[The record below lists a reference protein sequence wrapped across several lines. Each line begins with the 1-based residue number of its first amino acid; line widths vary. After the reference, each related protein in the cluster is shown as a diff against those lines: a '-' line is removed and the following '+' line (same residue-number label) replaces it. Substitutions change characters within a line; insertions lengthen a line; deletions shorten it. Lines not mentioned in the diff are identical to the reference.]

1 MNLFIDSFRSRHKVG
16 IFIVQSAVGPVSSK
30 GLTNL
35 AKLRNTTCLNATTS
49 STPPPP
55 PPLLP
60 SLAPVSKKT
69 EICCGKIAEQHVPV
83 KSGFLAGPKKQSDI
97 PVSRRP
103 FKFFWLSEIFC
114 IKVQTRIFINI
125 YLAGF
130 LETYLP
136 KFAAIRVER
145 AKGSCFSTS
154 LKITIAKEKERKKYR
169 KREGR
174 KEEKMTLSVFILAT
188 LEKKT
193 AWRKRSI
200 LP

>member
-16 IFIVQSAVGPVSSK
+16 IFIVQSAVGPVSFK
-30 GLTNL
+30 GLNL
-35 AKLRNTTCLNATTS
+35 AKLRNTTCLNATPS
-49 STPPPP
+49 SPPPP

-103 FKFFWLSEIFC
+103 FKFFWLSEILC
-114 IKVQTRIFINI
+114 VKGQTRIYINI

-130 LETYLP
+130 LQTYLP

>member
-1 MNLFIDSFRSRHKVG
+1 MNLFIDSFRSRNKVG

-30 GLTNL
+30 GLNL
-35 AKLRNTTCLNATTS
+35 AKLRNTTCLNPTTS
-49 STPPPP
+49 PTPPPP
-55 PPLLP
+55 PPSSLP
-60 SLAPVSKKT
+60 LPQCSRKT
-69 EICCGKIAEQHVPV
+69 EICCGKIAKQHVPV

-114 IKVQTRIFINI
+114 IKGQTRIYINI

-136 KFAAIRVER
+136 TFAAIRVER